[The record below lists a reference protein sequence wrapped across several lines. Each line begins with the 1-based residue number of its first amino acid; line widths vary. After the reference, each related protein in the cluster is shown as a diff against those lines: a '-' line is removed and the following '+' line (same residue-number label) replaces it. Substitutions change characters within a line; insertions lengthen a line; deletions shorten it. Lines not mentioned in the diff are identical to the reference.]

1 MCDILQMHASPFLWS
16 TMRIR
21 SVGNRLQACQWHVSH
36 KLNCLCVLIT
46 CCIFMRGFI
55 TARLTCARITHPQ
68 QGSWRL
74 IILEVVLFF
83 LLTCLFFFFPGW
95 NKLSWFI
102 SCQII
107 TASFDQHLSYSNS
120 PSVRHESTF
129 ARNTR
134 VIQKLLPDQQERWLV
149 QNQFSKQNHKKK
161 IVLDGHWKNKFHFRH
176 LLPLHFPTVFC
187 RFGFV

>member
-1 MCDILQMHASPFLWS
+1 MTRESQTELFVCLDHMLYIYERLHHSQADVCKNNASSAGKLAINNTRSFFILFIDMSLFL
-16 TMRIR
+16 
-21 SVGNRLQACQWHVSH
+21 
-36 KLNCLCVLIT
+36 
-46 CCIFMRGFI
+46 
-55 TARLTCARITHPQ
+55 
-68 QGSWRL
+68 
-74 IILEVVLFF
+74 
-83 LLTCLFFFFPGW
+83 FFPGW

-120 PSVRHESTF
+120 PSVRHEGTF
-129 ARNTR
+129 ARSKR

-176 LLPLHFPTVFC
+176 FLPLHFPTVFC